1 MRKKILSP
9 WTQHLLP
16 SGEHISRSQ
25 RLKKLKFEE
34 VEVSRSQSLKKLKI
48 EEVEVI

>member
-16 SGEHISRSQ
+16 SGEQIQEPDNFGHCIW
-25 RLKKLKFEE
+25 
-34 VEVSRSQSLKKLKI
+34 SQSLKKPKI
-48 EEVEVI
+48 YESKIKEVKD